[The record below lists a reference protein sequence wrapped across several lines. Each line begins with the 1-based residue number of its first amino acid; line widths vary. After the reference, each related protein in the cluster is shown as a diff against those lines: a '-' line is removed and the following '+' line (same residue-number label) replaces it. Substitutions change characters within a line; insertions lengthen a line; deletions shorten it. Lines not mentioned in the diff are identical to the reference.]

1 MSVLRRKRARPPDQ
15 VEHAIRHELAEIL
28 PILRIEDCAIELDGY
43 DPATGT
49 AVLHVTGG
57 CQDCNASA
65 LTFIQ
70 GIEIQLKR
78 PITQLKFVVVNVDS
92 KARRGISTS
101 SQRSRP

>member
-1 MSVLRRKRARPPDQ
+1 MSVLRRNRNRAQGDI
-15 VEHAIRHELAEIL
+15 EHDIRHELAEIL

-65 LTFIQ
+65 LTFMQ

-78 PITQLKFVVVNVDS
+78 RITELKFVVVNVDS
-92 KARRGISTS
+92 KA
-101 SQRSRP
+101 